1 MVIKLSRH
9 AIRQWCSPQTYQKGE
24 RLSNGGKVNVL
35 RYDEDEGIY
44 IAEVLGHERNQVQV
58 YEDAQGAPVAR
69 CTCPSLSTGGM
80 YCHHVV
86 AVLIRISD
94 LKHSAQAGS
103 VRTDAARQMTGS
115 AMSASDEDG
124 GEIAERII
132 RLFEEVGYYLGIG
145 IANVINTF
153 NPELVVIGNR
163 LSLIKPWIEASMLAC
178 VEQRSLQY
186 HHKRVHIVF
195 SKLAMKS
202 AAVGAAELAIKAF
215 FAQTKAT
222 VEEG

>member
-132 RLFEEVGYYLGIG
+132 RLFEENTLEEKMMQLLEQKKLLIDD
-145 IANVINTF
+145 IAR
-153 NPELVVIGNR
+153 PGADSASLLSEQELREI
-163 LSLIKPWIEASMLAC
+163 LMI
-178 VEQRSLQY
+178 
-186 HHKRVHIVF
+186 
-195 SKLAMKS
+195 
-202 AAVGAAELAIKAF
+202 
-215 FAQTKAT
+215 
-222 VEEG
+222 